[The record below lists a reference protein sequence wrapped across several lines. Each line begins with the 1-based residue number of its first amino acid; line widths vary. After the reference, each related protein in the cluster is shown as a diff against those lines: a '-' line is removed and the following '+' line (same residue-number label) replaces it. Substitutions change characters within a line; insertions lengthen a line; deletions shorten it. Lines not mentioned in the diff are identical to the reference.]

1 MADRGIGSGL
11 CHGSLNSTTFQ
22 ISSMVIVILLRSVKL
37 WKNF

>member
-1 MADRGIGSGL
+1 MADRGIESGL
-11 CHGSLNSTTFQ
+11 CHGSLNSTTQ